1 MIYKPVKISAFPQ
14 IVTLIAWIIPT
25 LVLGALGLKRLRL
38 PCEKQRAILGV
49 VGVNIMWG
57 LFGLSNLLTHI
68 RNFGSDDIVFVVVML
83 VCSTVP
89 LLLSVLMLWKKFISC
104 GKLWWRI

>member
-14 IVTLIAWIIPT
+14 VVTLVSWITPT

-38 PCEKQRAILGV
+38 PYEKQLSILGV
-49 VGVNIMWG
+49 LVVNILWG
-57 LFGLSNLLTHI
+57 LFCLGDFLTYLK
-68 RNFGSDDIVFVVVML
+68 NYGFDDIVLVGVML
-83 VCSTVP
+83 VCSIVP
-89 LLLSVLMLWKKFISC
+89 LLLSVLMLWKKYISC